1 MASGINYSEIYEQA
15 EKAYLNGN
23 YQRAASII
31 DQMMEEFPE
40 DPSVLL
46 LRGHI
51 YCYGLQDYE
60 IAKQRVKSYKE
71 FTEFFEEKEI
81 KKQKSKAR
89 SKKKD
94 SGDDPKL
101 GFWSGRGLNMAA

>member
-1 MASGINYSEIYEQA
+1 MASGINYSETYEQA
-15 EKAYLNGN
+15 EKAYLNDN

-31 DQMMEEFPE
+31 DQMIEEFPE

-60 IAKQRVKSYKE
+60 IAKQQYQLVIE
-71 FTEFFEEKEI
+71 LLILHLTELESFD
-81 KKQKSKAR
+81 R
-89 SKKKD
+89 
-94 SGDDPKL
+94 L
-101 GFWSGRGLNMAA
+101 H